1 MGNLCS
7 SNGGDH
13 DGNNSN
19 SERYNVI
26 GKKSVGFL
34 FCFVFYFGV
43 KTVMFRTWENG
54 KQNSWPNL
62 NTRASP
68 YAPFPNWMFIGIQM
82 SNNKR
87 ARDVR
92 PGS

>member
-26 GKKSVGFL
+26 GKKKCWFFVL
-34 FCFVFYFGV
+34 FCFLFWREDCDVQNV
-43 KTVMFRTWENG
+43 RKRQA
-54 KQNSWPNL
+54 KQLAKLEYESQPLCSFSELNVYRNSN
-62 NTRASP
+62 
-68 YAPFPNWMFIGIQM
+68 
-82 SNNKR
+82 
-87 ARDVR
+87 V
-92 PGS
+92 